1 MQKMMGMFPATIP
14 LLSLLPSRWFCFRFS
29 SEICVD
35 AWLDKCKVSFHSSR
49 PRLTWYFENV
59 KLNTLMLG
67 DISKEIQTYSGKIF
81 ENFPTKKV
89 SLHQTHFI
97 SLFRDWWKS
106 VHLNDD
112 FFSSHLYRVSQNL
125 GFWKY
130 HPLWI
135 SFETFIISKVFIISS
150 QSHQACS
157 RWYYSI
163 WPRLGQEK
171 GCLGNASQIYLI
183 SPTFRKLLRTDLHRK
198 TLFSAFWFPW
208 MIKQSKILLSF
219 FSPNKLINMKT

>member
-1 MQKMMGMFPATIP
+1 MHDWTSAK
-14 LLSLLPSRWFCFRFS
+14 
-29 SEICVD
+29 
-35 AWLDKCKVSFHSSR
+35 FHSIPGLASLDILKMWNWIHWCWGIFPKKFKPILER
-49 PRLTWYFENV
+49 SLKTFPQKSELTPDRLHLF
-59 KLNTLMLG
+59 
-67 DISKEIQTYSGKIF
+67 IQGL
-81 ENFPTKKV
+81 V
-89 SLHQTHFI
+89 
-97 SLFRDWWKS
+97 KS

-112 FFSSHLYRVSQNL
+112 FFSSHLYRVSENL

-130 HPLWI
+130 RPIWI
-135 SFETFIISKVFIISS
+135 AFETFIISKVFIISP

-198 TLFSAFWFPW
+198 TLFSAFWFSW
-208 MIKQSKILLSF
+208 MIKQIF
-219 FSPNKLINMKT
+219 FSPFFLPSIIKQTYKYENITLNRLE